1 MENGNFRRPDNP
13 YLSPGRWET
22 GSSPME
28 ITPVLLLAA
37 ERCEMK
43 LGQAA
48 AAQPPGRGTTE
59 LVVSVH
65 QG

>member
-1 MENGNFRRPDNP
+1 
-13 YLSPGRWET
+13 
-22 GSSPME
+22 ME